1 MFNSIVFDTVTVILN
16 RVSVIFTSI
25 TSFFSLKW
33 QCLSV
38 WDFLVQFIHLFVWT
52 DLPSITGQMMDSK
65 TENEV
70 SHNLEQCFYQD
81 AAHYAVNYSHGR
93 MTNEVSNLLLYS
105 AHHFTVCL

>member
-1 MFNSIVFDTVTVILN
+1 
-16 RVSVIFTSI
+16 
-25 TSFFSLKW
+25 
-33 QCLSV
+33 
-38 WDFLVQFIHLFVWT
+38 
-52 DLPSITGQMMDSK
+52 MDSK